1 MKNMFKMMG
10 VALLAGAM
18 LFTACKKD
26 EENTTNNTPV
36 TVPAISV
43 NFNGTA
49 WASDVAMNYN
59 TVSSYYDVFKTVE
72 EPAYLQFRC
81 ERTQGLHGLG
91 EANAYVYYWDEND
104 VEYNQPKTD
113 GAINITAI
121 DIAGKTMSATINA
134 TFVQNEAE
142 FPLVATFTNA
152 KWDNVANN

>member
-26 EENTTNNTPV
+26 KEETTPSTPA
-36 TVPAISV
+36 TVPAVSV
-43 NFNGTA
+43 NFNGAA
-49 WASDVAMNYN
+49 WTSDVAMDYN
-59 TVSSYYDVFKTVE
+59 TVSNYYDVYKTVE
-72 EPAYLQFRC
+72 EPAYMQFRC

-91 EANAYVYYWDEND
+91 EAEAYVTYWDEND
-104 VEYNQPKTD
+104 VEYSNPKTD

-134 TFVQNEAE
+134 TFVKDETE
-142 FPLVATFTNA
+142 YPLVATLTSA
-152 KWDNVANN
+152 KWDIVND